1 MAYTLLFLGTS
12 LILIKERSSA
22 LLLHVNRN
30 GVYNLRYLGILNLL
44 SVFFLLLLVK
54 DKIRPL
60 ISLIAVKL
68 I

>member
-1 MAYTLLFLGTS
+1 MGYTLLFLGTS

-54 DKIRPL
+54 DKI
-60 ISLIAVKL
+60 
-68 I
+68 